1 MDVALSD
8 HLRKRRDDDDDDMML
23 FFYLCYIYWVL
34 VPTQ

>member
-1 MDVALSD
+1 MDVTLSD

-34 VPTQ
+34 VPTR